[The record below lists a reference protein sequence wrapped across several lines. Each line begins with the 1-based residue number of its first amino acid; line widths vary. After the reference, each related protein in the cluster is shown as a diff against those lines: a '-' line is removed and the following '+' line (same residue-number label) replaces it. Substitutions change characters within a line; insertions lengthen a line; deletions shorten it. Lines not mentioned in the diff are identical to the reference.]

1 MTEFTLRFGPHRL
14 AGYRSGSGTPLLIV
28 HGGPGVPCGYV
39 YHAHKQYAAEGFEVV
54 SWDQLGCGRSDRP
67 DDASL
72 WTVPR
77 FVDEVEEVRRQL
89 GWDRFLMLGNS
100 WGGILGMEYCL
111 RHLDHVRAFVIG
123 NIAASMPRLVR
134 GFDRVKAALG
144 PDTVRMMALREAE
157 DSVAHPEYQA
167 ARTLLMY
174 RHMCRMDT
182 WPAPLVDSVAPE
194 GIGDGPFKAMFG
206 PHFYNCSGNLRDW
219 DRMADLGRITVP
231 TLLTTSEWDYV
242 LPEYV
247 RLTHEHLPRSELVMF
262 RNSGH
267 LPFWDAVDR
276 YHPAVLGFLKHHAQ
290 HSP

>member
-14 AGYRSGSGTPLLIV
+14 AGYRTGSGIPLLIV

-39 YHAHKQYAAEGFEVV
+39 YHAHTQYAAEGFEVV

-72 WTVPR
+72 WAVPR

-123 NIAASMPRLVR
+123 NIAASMPRLIR

-157 DSVAHPEYQA
+157 GSVAHPEYQA

-182 WPAPLVDSVAPE
+182 WPAPLLDSMAQE

-247 RLTHEHLPRSELVMF
+247 RLTHEHLPNSELVTF

-276 YHPAVLGFLKHHAQ
+276 YHPAVLSFLKHHAQ

>member
-1 MTEFTLRFGPHRL
+1 MTEFTLRFGLHRL
-14 AGYRSGSGTPLLIV
+14 AGYRTGSGTPLLVV

-39 YHAHKQYAAEGFEVV
+39 WRAHEQYAAEGFEVV

-72 WTVPR
+72 WTVAR

-100 WGGILGMEYCL
+100 WGGMLGMEYCL
-111 RHLDHVRAFVIG
+111 RHLDRVRAFVIG
-123 NIAASMPRLVR
+123 NIAASMPRLIR

-157 DSVAHPEYQA
+157 GSVEHPEYIA

-174 RHMCRMDT
+174 RHMCRIDI
-182 WPAPLVDSVAPE
+182 WPAPVVDSMAPE
-194 GIGDGPFKAMFG
+194 GIGDGPFRAMFG
-206 PHFYNCSGNLRDW
+206 PHFFNCSGSLRDW
-219 DRMADLGRITVP
+219 DRMADLSRITMP

-247 RLTHEHLPRSELVMF
+247 RLTHEHLPHSELVMF
-262 RNSGH
+262 RDSGH
-267 LPFWDAVDR
+267 LPFWDAADR
-276 YHPAVLGFLKHHAQ
+276 YHPAVLGFLKHHAL